1 MKNKIARI
9 GMTFSVLLLTSAAAS
24 AGGDTCNGGRFDGSY
39 IGANVG
45 LLSSKSDT
53 DERVLVGASL
63 LNESRSGVS
72 GGFQA
77 GHNRQC
83 GSALYGV
90 EADINFGGIK
100 SNRDYDLGGLLAL
113 PAPLLSDQRK
123 IETYGTLRT
132 RAGIVAND
140 ALLLYLTGGLA
151 FAEIKHKL
159 DVPIVPF
166 NVFDE
171 SKLRWGWTVGAGAE
185 MALTN
190 RLSLKSEALFM
201 QFQNQDYGVAQLP
214 TVRFTDRDQ
223 AWVTRIGLNY
233 KFGGRD
239 AAEPAPMK

>member
-1 MKNKIARI
+1 MKNSIAKV
-9 GMTFSVLLLTSAAAS
+9 GMTFSVLLLTCAAAS
-24 AGGDTCNGGRFDGSY
+24 AGGDDCNGGRFGGTY
-39 IGANVG
+39 VGANLG

-53 DERVLVGASL
+53 DERVLAGASL
-63 LNESRSGVS
+63 LNESKSGIS
-72 GGFQA
+72 GGLQV

-90 EADINFGGIK
+90 EADINFGGVK
-100 SNRDYDLGGLLAL
+100 SSRDYDLGGLLGL

-159 DVPIVPF
+159 DVPIIPF
-166 NVFDE
+166 TAFDE
-171 SKLRWGWTVGAGAE
+171 SKLRWGWTLGAGAE
-185 MALTN
+185 MALSN
-190 RLSLKSEALFM
+190 NLSLKSEALFM
-201 QFQNQDYGVAQLP
+201 QFQNSDYGISQLP
-214 TVRFTDRDQ
+214 SVRFTDRDQ
-223 AWVTRIGLNY
+223 AWVGRIGLNY

-239 AAEPAPMK
+239 SAEPAPMK